1 MAKNKAKIKR
11 YRIIP
16 YLCLCL
22 LMLAVCLFVNF
33 ERLVYEFG
41 TEYYDS
47 TSAVVLERGK
57 DPLFGVLPRVK
68 FQYNYGGTDFV
79 HDKILLT
86 QMFFIKGVSEQETI
100 QVNKSSPDDFL
111 IPMDFR
117 YSYINWASWGIQ
129 LFCFC
134 MIIRNIHRNFIRR
147 MLLKRGKTEKKG
159 EQENE

>member
-1 MAKNKAKIKR
+1 MTRSKVKSKR

-16 YLCLCL
+16 YFCLCL
-22 LMLAVCLFVNF
+22 LMFAICLFVNF

-41 TEYYDS
+41 MGYYDS

-68 FQYNYGGTDFV
+68 FQYNYGGTDYT

-86 QMFFIKGVSEQETI
+86 QMLFVKGVSDHETI
-100 QVNKSSPDDFL
+100 QVNKFSPDDFL
-111 IPMDFR
+111 IPMEFQ
-117 YSYINWASWGIQ
+117 YSYINWVAWCIQ

-134 MIIRNIHRNFIRR
+134 MIIQNIRRNFLRR
-147 MLLKRGKTEKKG
+147 RLLKQSKAKKKG